1 MKKRRKLNKLKV
13 TIAIIIVVLFLT
25 TIVFGRYIYNSARE
39 AYLISK
45 QFYFTSDILTVNGTL
60 YQFDNWTGTDV
71 YPIEFELR
79 SYNNEISKLNY
90 DLEYIVSCETD
101 EPDKVQC
108 TVNSYAE
115 GASSTGTGTIYA
127 SNNVS
132 NVAIYVKPLVPIEE
146 NETITVRVTARTEVP
161 YQKELKCD
169 FVLKPRAPAG
179 VSYKIED
186 VANRDYAVLQIFN
199 TADSGSNVVVNFN
212 PTTLRVDSNDE
223 NYVNRVLAKTKTTNI
238 SGSQYVNEFVF
249 FMEKESTKYVKFYK
263 VDKTQNYTY
272 TGVSGTS
279 AITVDVE

>member
-1 MKKRRKLNKLKV
+1 MKKGRKLNKLKV
-13 TIAIIIVVLFLT
+13 TIAIIIVVLFFAT
-25 TIVFGRYIYNSARE
+25 FVFGRYIYNSARE
-39 AYLISK
+39 AYFISK
-45 QFYFTSDILTVNGTL
+45 QFYFSSDILTVSGTL

-108 TVNSYAE
+108 TVNSYGE

-146 NETITVRVTARTEVP
+146 NDSITIRVTARTEVP

-169 FVLKPRAPAG
+169 FILKPRAPAG

-199 TADSGSNVVVNFN
+199 TADSGSNVVVDFN

-223 NYVNRVLAKTKTTNI
+223 IYVNRIVDKTRTTNI
-238 SGSQYVNEFVF
+238 GGSQYVNKFVF